1 MHLNTEVGA
10 AADQP
15 KRIGYDRLFLTA
27 ATMLVVYGIIMIY
40 SATSAYKSFTATEL
54 ERFYFI
60 GRHVLYLLVG
70 LGGAFFI
77 VYLPMKVWKKTSPL
91 LFVAAL
97 LLLGLSLLIGH
108 EVNGAYR
115 WIKLGPLHIQP
126 AEIMK
131 LAAILYCANFLTR
144 KKTVLGKLSKG
155 FMPMLGSIL
164 CIGGLLILQPD
175 FGSLV
180 VITMVIFAMMFI
192 AGVPL
197 APFILVLIIAS
208 AGFAGLVIV
217 SPYRLSRVIAF
228 LDPWQDAF
236 GQGYQLTHALMAFGH
251 GGFLGVG
258 LGQSVEKL
266 DYLPE
271 AHTDFIFAVIGEEL
285 GFWGIA
291 LLVFLFWLLLRRI
304 FRIAKKA
311 EALEKTF
318 SAFTA
323 YGIGTWLS
331 LQALLH
337 MLVNLGVLPTK
348 GLTLPLLSYGGSA
361 LTIAIFALAI
371 VARIDWE
378 TRYLQWQ
385 KS

>member
-1 MHLNTEVGA
+1 MRLNPEM
-10 AADQP
+10 P
-15 KRIGYDRLFLTA
+15 IGTPLQKSKYDRLFLTIA
-27 ATMLVVYGIIMIY
+27 SMLMVYGIIMID
-40 SATSAYKSFTATEL
+40 SATSALKSFTSTEL
-54 ERFYFI
+54 EQFHLILRHIVYLGI
-60 GRHVLYLLVG
+60 GLF
-70 LGGAFFI
+70 GAFFI
-77 VYLPMKVWKKTSPL
+77 LHIPMKLWKKLAPL
-91 LFVAAL
+91 LFIGTL
-97 LLLGLSLLIGH
+97 LLLALSLLIGH
-108 EVNGAYR
+108 EVKGASR
-115 WIKLGPLHIQP
+115 WIGLGPIRIQP

-131 LAAILYCANFLTR
+131 LAAILYCANFLAR
-144 KKTVLGKLSKG
+144 KQAIVEKASKS
-155 FMPMLGSIL
+155 FAPMLAIIL
-164 CIGGLLILQPD
+164 CIGSLLIMQPD

-180 VITMVIFAMMFI
+180 IITMVIFSMMFI
-192 AGVPL
+192 AGVSL
-197 APFILVLIIAS
+197 VPFVVILLIAL
-208 AGFAGLVIV
+208 AGFAGLIIV
-217 SPYRLSRVIAF
+217 SPYRLARVVAF
-228 LDPWQDAF
+228 LNPWQDPF

-285 GFWGIA
+285 GFLGVL
-291 LLVFLFWLLLRRI
+291 LLVCLFWLLLRRI

-311 EALEKTF
+311 ETLNKVF

-323 YGIGTWLS
+323 YGVGTWIG

-337 MLVNLGVLPTK
+337 MLVNLGLLPTK

-361 LTIAIFALAI
+361 LTMTIFALAI

-378 TRYLQWQ
+378 TRCLLWQ

>member
-1 MHLNTEVGA
+1 MRLNPEMPIATPL
-10 AADQP
+10 Q
-15 KRIGYDRLFLTA
+15 KSKYDRLFLTIA
-27 ATMLVVYGIIMIY
+27 SMLMVYGIIMID
-40 SATSAYKSFTATEL
+40 SATSALKSFTSTEL
-54 ERFYFI
+54 EQFHLILRHIVYLGI
-60 GRHVLYLLVG
+60 GLF
-70 LGGAFFI
+70 GAFFI
-77 VYLPMKVWKKTSPL
+77 LHIPMKLWKKLAPL
-91 LFVAAL
+91 LFIGTL
-97 LLLGLSLLIGH
+97 LLLALSLLIGH
-108 EVNGAYR
+108 EVKGASR
-115 WIKLGPLHIQP
+115 WIGLGPIRIQP

-131 LAAILYCANFLTR
+131 LAAILYCANFLAR
-144 KKTVLGKLSKG
+144 KQAIVEKASKS
-155 FMPMLGSIL
+155 FAPMLAIIL
-164 CIGGLLILQPD
+164 CIGSLLIMQPD

-180 VITMVIFAMMFI
+180 IITMVIFSMMFI
-192 AGVPL
+192 AGVSL
-197 APFILVLIIAS
+197 VPFVVILLIAL
-208 AGFAGLVIV
+208 AGFAGLIIV
-217 SPYRLSRVIAF
+217 SPYRLARVVAF
-228 LDPWQDAF
+228 LNPWQDPF

-285 GFWGIA
+285 GFLGVL
-291 LLVFLFWLLLRRI
+291 LLVCLFWLLLRRI

-311 EALEKTF
+311 ETLNKVF

-323 YGIGTWLS
+323 YGVGTWIG

-337 MLVNLGVLPTK
+337 MLVNLGLLPTK

-361 LTIAIFALAI
+361 LTMTIFALAI

-378 TRYLQWQ
+378 TRCLLWQ

>member
-1 MHLNTEVGA
+1 MRLNPEMPIATPL
-10 AADQP
+10 Q
-15 KRIGYDRLFLTA
+15 KSKYDRLFLTIA
-27 ATMLVVYGIIMIY
+27 SMLMVYGIIMID
-40 SATSAYKSFTATEL
+40 SATSALKSFTSTEL
-54 ERFYFI
+54 EQFHLILRHLAYLGI
-60 GRHVLYLLVG
+60 GLL
-70 LGGAFFI
+70 GAFFI
-77 VYLPMKVWKKTSPL
+77 LHIPMKLWKKLAPV
-91 LFVAAL
+91 LFIVTL
-97 LLLGLSLLIGH
+97 LLLGLSLLVGH
-108 EVNGAYR
+108 EVKGASR
-115 WIKLGPLHIQP
+115 WIGLGPIRIQP

-131 LAAILYCANFLTR
+131 LAAILYCANFLAR
-144 KKTVLGKLSKG
+144 KQAIVEKASKS
-155 FMPMLGSIL
+155 FAPMLAIIL
-164 CIGGLLILQPD
+164 CIGSLLIMQPD

-180 VITMVIFAMMFI
+180 IITMVIFSMMFI
-192 AGVPL
+192 AGVSL
-197 APFILVLIIAS
+197 VPFVVILLIAL
-208 AGFAGLVIV
+208 AGFAGLIIV
-217 SPYRLSRVIAF
+217 SPYRLARVVAF
-228 LDPWQDAF
+228 LNPWQDPF

-285 GFWGIA
+285 GFLGVL
-291 LLVFLFWLLLRRI
+291 LLVCLFWLLLRRI

-311 EALEKTF
+311 ETLNKVF

-323 YGIGTWLS
+323 YGVGTWIG

-337 MLVNLGVLPTK
+337 MLVNLGLLPTK

-361 LTIAIFALAI
+361 LTMTIFALAI

-378 TRYLQWQ
+378 TRCLLWQ